1 MSTLLILTL
10 AGSVMTLFC
19 FVFGRILGGSAK
31 AKRIWLT
38 VAALFYLIP
47 LYNLKEYYVRA
58 LKGVAGHRWY
68 SAGVQWNEVNDFIQ
82 VQTDGAVYQNTSLEL
97 NTLIYVIW
105 VTVAVAVLVYS
116 LARYYRK
123 RNVIFR
129 NCDLEE
135 NDAQLAELD
144 KLRAE
149 MRIRRKV
156 RLLYCH
162 DVSPVSMGV
171 LRPVIILPQRMRGNI
186 PVTLLKHELTHIKN
200 LDVLMNVV
208 FTAVKA
214 IHWFNPIAYFLKKE
228 FSKVCEMLCDDEAV
242 KGLSSEESLRY
253 AELLV
258 SELKYYMPSS
268 AWAHNLS
275 KDTKIIE
282 ERIENIMNGKKNSKI
297 RKCLGAVALAVS
309 MFVCSLTAFAYE
321 DVHKVEADEEV
332 FVTEM
337 DDVVTEGN
345 FHVAEAFIFEGGDGI
360 SMLGSIQDD
369 IDMIEIL
376 YNEQFIDED
385 GNIYEVNTEI
395 QPYEAC
401 SHEIKSGTYAR
412 HIVYNDGHCTVSYYN
427 AEWCVV
433 CGYVWVHDYKY
444 TVTFDTCPH

>member
-10 AGSVMTLFC
+10 AGSVMTLLC
-19 FVFGRILGGSAK
+19 FVFSRTVGCSAK

-47 LYNLKEYYVRA
+47 LYNLKEYYMEVLR
-58 LKGVAGHRWY
+58 KIVGHKWY
-68 SAGVQWNEVNDFIQ
+68 SEGIQRNEVSDFIQ
-82 VQTDGAVYQNTSLEL
+82 VQTDGAVYQNASLKL
-97 NTLIYVIW
+97 NTLIYLIW
-105 VTVAVAVLVYS
+105 VTVAVAVLIYS

-129 NCDLEE
+129 NCEPEE
-135 NDAQLAELD
+135 DETQLAQLD

-149 MRIRRKV
+149 MKIRRKV

-242 KGLSSEESLRY
+242 KGLSPEESLGY

-258 SELKYYMPSS
+258 SELKYYIPSS

-275 KDTKIIE
+275 KDTKIIQ

-297 RKCLGAVALAVS
+297 RKCLGAAALAVS

-321 DVHKVEADEEV
+321 DVHKVEADEEL
-332 FVTEM
+332 FVTYI
-337 DDVVTEGN
+337 DDVVTDGN
-345 FHVAEAFIFEGGDGI
+345 YHVAEAFIFEGESEI
-360 SMLGSIQDD
+360 LIQDTSNVEF
-369 IDMIEIL
+369 DMIEIL
-376 YNEQFIDED
+376 FDEQFIDEN

-395 QPYEAC
+395 QPHEAC
-401 SHEIKSGTYAR
+401 SHEKKSGTYAR
-412 HIVYNDGHCTVSYYN
+412 HVVFNDGHCEVQYYN
-427 AEWCVV
+427 AEWCVY
-433 CGYVWVHDYKY
+433 CGYTWVHDYRN
-444 TVTFDTCPH
+444 TVTYAICPH